1 MLLTRRSFSRQVFP
15 AIDWSS
21 VFGLTMNPLELVARG
36 SAMFWFLY
44 ALFRFVLRRDVGSIA
59 MADILILVIIADAS
73 QNAMAGEYRSV
84 SDGMVLVGTIVGWN
98 VLVDWL
104 AYRYAWL
111 RRILE
116 APMVVLVRNGRMQ
129 RNAMK
134 EQLMSVDELRAKLRD
149 AGIEAV
155 SDVKLATFEANG
167 DFTVIRRKHGTP

>member
-1 MLLTRRSFSRQVFP
+1 VFP
-15 AIDWSS
+15 EIDWSS

-104 AYRYAWL
+104 AFRYAWL

-129 RNAMK
+129 RNALK

-149 AGIEAV
+149 SGVESV
-155 SDVKLATFEANG
+155 SDVKLATFESNG
-167 DFTVIRRKHGTP
+167 ASVWNSNNPWLLTNDW

>member
-1 MLLTRRSFSRQVFP
+1 MFP
-15 AIDWSS
+15 HIDWFN

-73 QNAMAGEYRSV
+73 QNAMAGEYKSV

-98 VLVDWL
+98 VVVDAL
-104 AYRYAWL
+104 AFRYAWL

-116 APMVVLVRNGRMQ
+116 APMIVLVRNGRMQ
-129 RNAMK
+129 HKALK
-134 EQLMSVDELRAKLRD
+134 EQLMSVAELRAKLRD
-149 AGIEAV
+149 EGVESV
-155 SDVKLATFEANG
+155 NDVKLAIFESNG
-167 DFTVIRRKHGTP
+167 DFTVIRRKHSAG